1 MRHAQ
6 APQIAPVEAPDA
18 ELVQPLAAVQAARAE
33 ARVHRLFERS
43 AISLDFC
50 TNSHTY
56 AVTTRET
63 AMTSGS
69 FNDAESVRTE
79 AILQR
84 FNQVFLSHDPTALPD
99 LVADDCVIE
108 NSQPAPDG
116 SRHEGK
122 DACIEL
128 WTQIAT
134 MAGIQFEPESIIAR
148 GDRGEIRWRLVWG
161 PERASSV
168 RGVNLM
174 RVRDGRIVEAQGY
187 VKGA

>member
-1 MRHAQ
+1 M
-6 APQIAPVEAPDA
+6 
-18 ELVQPLAAVQAARAE
+18 
-33 ARVHRLFERS
+33 
-43 AISLDFC
+43 
-50 TNSHTY
+50 TN
-56 AVTTRET
+56 
-63 AMTSGS
+63 GS
-69 FNDAESVRTE
+69 FSDAESVQTE

-84 FNQVFLSHDPTALPD
+84 FNGVFLTHDPAALQE
-99 LVADDCVIE
+99 LVADDCTIE
-108 NSQPAPDG
+108 NTHPAPDG

-122 DACIEL
+122 EACIAL

-134 MAGIQFEPESIIAR
+134 MRGAHFEPESIIAR

-161 PERASSV
+161 PDCSSSV

>member
-1 MRHAQ
+1 M
-6 APQIAPVEAPDA
+6 
-18 ELVQPLAAVQAARAE
+18 
-33 ARVHRLFERS
+33 
-43 AISLDFC
+43 
-50 TNSHTY
+50 
-56 AVTTRET
+56 
-63 AMTSGS
+63 SGS
-69 FNDAESVRTE
+69 FNDAESTRTE

-84 FNQVFLSHDPTALPD
+84 FNDVFLSHNPAALSD
-99 LVADDCVIE
+99 LVADECVIE
-108 NSQPAPDG
+108 NTQPAPDG

-122 DACIEL
+122 DACVAL

-134 MAGIQFEPESIIAR
+134 TPGVHFEPESIVAR

-161 PERASSV
+161 PDHASSV